1 MNRTEFIKA
10 LSIETG
16 KTQKELKELLDVMQ
30 DIVYKEMAAEGEV
43 KLFDGVTL
51 LGVKKEARL
60 ARNPQTGAF
69 IQLESRV
76 VPKAKF
82 GVVCKRALN
91 PED

>member
-51 LGVKKEARL
+51 AGVKKEART
-60 ARNPQTGAF
+60 ARNPQTGAS

-82 GVVCKRALN
+82 GKAIKDYLK
-91 PED
+91 EGK

>member
-30 DIVYKEMAAEGEV
+30 DIIYKEMAAEGEV

-51 LGVKKEARL
+51 SGVKKEARL
-60 ARNPQTGAF
+60 ARNPQTGETIEVA
-69 IQLESRV
+69 SKV
-76 VPKAKF
+76 APKAKF
-82 GVVCKRALN
+82 GKACKDALN
-91 PED
+91 AED